1 MARALISRSYRAG
14 ATVTKSSAEGGATPP
29 KGLDAYRSK
38 RDPSRTTE
46 PFSPER
52 PFSSAGTLTGHY
64 VVHQHA
70 ARRMHWDLRLQMG
83 RVLCSFAVPKG
94 PSLDPSDKRLAINT
108 EDHPLEYLDFE
119 DVIPEGNYGAGAMI
133 VWDLGRV
140 SYLET
145 TAEEGLARGKID
157 FVLSGFKLNGRFAL
171 VHTGRRRA
179 DRGEGGGNEWL
190 LFKKTDA
197 HSGAPS
203 RIVEELPRSV
213 LSGMSVAELPR
224 RSEIARELE
233 ARAAAL
239 GAERRELR
247 AEELTPMACALE
259 GASLDDPDRLYELKL
274 DGVRIV
280 ADKHDDRVSLRYR
293 TKRLATA
300 SYPEIARAVRALAP
314 ERVVLDGEIVT
325 FDEQGKPN
333 FQRLAPRLHAVRPR
347 DVAAAQARV
356 PVVYLVFDL
365 LQVGEYC
372 LLNVPLVERKALLQS
387 LLPGPGLLRALDHIE
402 GRGSALFELCRAES
416 LEGVVAKRSRS
427 PYRPGPQRS
436 ADWVKIKRERDEDFV
451 VVGWLPRKG
460 DGRGVGALCLGSQG
474 PEPRDGPGAST
485 LWYRG
490 RVGSGFDA
498 ATLRDLA
505 RRLEA
510 SAAPPYPLEGAL
522 PADLKGVRFV
532 RPELVARVRFSG
544 WTDEG
549 RLRAP
554 VFLGLRPDVTPEQCT
569 AAPTSQFLAEVP
581 EQPDEADAAV
591 AEPAPVLPPPVPR
604 AESKRFTITNR
615 DKVFWPDEAYTKGD
629 LCDYYAAVAKVM
641 LPFLRER
648 PVVLVRYPDGIAGK
662 SFYQWRTP
670 AGTPPWIRTL
680 ELYDEEKRADRGTGK
695 KVFLIDDLDSL
706 LYVANLGCIPIHAL
720 AYRAST
726 PQHCDFLTIDFDV
739 GDQPF
744 ADAVKLALTLRG
756 ILDQLGLPGFPKTSG
771 QKGLHVLVPLGP
783 GVEFTTAKL
792 LCELLGR
799 LIVGRHPD
807 LATMEFKRDKRG
819 ARVYVDTG
827 QTGHSR
833 TIVAPYSVRAYPGAT
848 VSTPLAW
855 DELHLALD
863 PARFNILS
871 VPERAERLG
880 DPMVDLLDQR
890 PNIAEVVQTLG
901 SWLSTKPKS

>member
-1 MARALISRSYRAG
+1 M
-14 ATVTKSSAEGGATPP
+14 TKSSAQDGATPP
-29 KGLDAYRSK
+29 KDLDAYRSK

-46 PFSPER
+46 PFTPER
-52 PFSSAGTLTGHY
+52 PFSSSGTFAGHY

-83 RVLCSFAVPKG
+83 RVLRSFAVPKG
-94 PSLDPSDKRLAINT
+94 PSLDPGDKRLAIHT

-133 VWDLGRV
+133 AWDLGRV

-197 HSGAPS
+197 HSSLAS
-203 RIVEELPRSV
+203 RIVEEQPRSV
-213 LSGMSVAELPR
+213 LSGLTVTELPR
-224 RSEIARELE
+224 RAEIARELE
-233 ARAAAL
+233 ARATAL
-239 GAERRELR
+239 GAERTQLR
-247 AEELTPMACALE
+247 AEELTPMTCALE

-280 ADKHDDRVSLRYR
+280 AEKNGDRVSLRYR

-365 LQVGEYC
+365 LQIGERC
-372 LLNVPLVERKALLQS
+372 LVNLPLVERKALLQS

-416 LEGVVAKRSRS
+416 LEGIVAKRARS

-436 ADWVKIKRERDEDFV
+436 TDWVKIKRERDEDFV

-460 DGRGVGALCLGSQG
+460 DGRGVGALSLGSHG
-474 PEPRDGPGAST
+474 PTVRGERSSK

-498 ATLRDLA
+498 ATLRDLE

-510 SAAPPYPLEGAL
+510 SATSPFPLEGAL
-522 PADLKGVRFV
+522 PAELKGVRFV
-532 RPELVARVRFSG
+532 RPELVVRVRFRG
-544 WTDEG
+544 WTDDG
-549 RLRAP
+549 RLREP
-554 VFLGLRPDVTPEQCT
+554 VFLGLRTDVTPEQCA
-569 AAPTSQFLAEVP
+569 AAPPSQPLPQVPEPVGEPETMGAEVKS
-581 EQPDEADAAV
+581 
-591 AEPAPVLPPPVPR
+591 VLPPPVPK
-604 AESKRFTITNR
+604 AESQRVSITNR
-615 DKVFWPDEAYTKGD
+615 DKVFWPDEGYTKGD

-648 PVVLVRYPDGIAGK
+648 PVTLVRYPDGITGK
-662 SFYQWRTP
+662 NFYQWRPP
-670 AGTPPWIRTL
+670 AGTPSWIRTL
-680 ELYDEEKRADRGTGK
+680 ELYDEEKRAERGTGK
-695 KVFLIDDLDSL
+695 RVFLIDDPDSL
-706 LYVANLGCIPIHAL
+706 LYVANLGCIPLHAL
-720 AYRAST
+720 AYRAPT
-726 PQHCDFLTIDFDV
+726 PQYCDFLTIDFDV
-739 GDQPF
+739 GEQPF
-744 ADAVKLALTLRG
+744 ADAVKLALTLRS
-756 ILDQLGLPGFPKTSG
+756 ILDQLGLTGFPKTSG

-799 LIVGRHPD
+799 LLVGRHPD
-807 LATMEFKRDKRG
+807 LATMEYKRSKRG
-819 ARVYVDTG
+819 NRVYVDTG

-848 VSTPLAW
+848 VSTPLFW

-871 VPERAERLG
+871 VPERIERLG
-880 DPMVDLLDQR
+880 DPMAELLEQR

-901 SWLSTKPKS
+901 SWLSKNPSS